1 MINLQQGVSLTFSL
15 KYLLNFAKSAPL
27 ASKVSLKL
35 TNDIPLLV
43 SSFLVSDVERRTL
56 ILTLWPLP
64 FSGRLHLRA
73 GLHPLLPCVRDLCF
87 LRLEPLQTLTL
98 RASAC
103 LLCSPKI
110 GDE

>member
-43 SSFLVSDVERRTL
+43 SSSLS
-56 ILTLWPLP
+56 LP
-64 FSGRLHLRA
+64 SSVAH
-73 GLHPLLPCVRDLCF
+73 
-87 LRLEPLQTLTL
+87 
-98 RASAC
+98 
-103 LLCSPKI
+103 
-110 GDE
+110 